1 MIDATGKEDV
11 KRCVDFARSNG
22 VRLVVKG
29 TGVDYIGRYVTASP
43 FIYLS
48 GTWVHYSWKI

>member
-1 MIDATGKEDV
+1 VIDATGKEDV